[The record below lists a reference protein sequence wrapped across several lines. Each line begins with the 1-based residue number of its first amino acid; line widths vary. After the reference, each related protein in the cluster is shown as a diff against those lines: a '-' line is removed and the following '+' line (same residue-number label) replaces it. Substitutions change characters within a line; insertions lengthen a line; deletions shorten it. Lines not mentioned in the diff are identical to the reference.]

1 MCFAPWFGIDGD
13 GSSTVEPTGVATD
26 RSGGSPFYQAWYE
39 MYPAAP
45 VYYSNPV
52 RAGGKITATV
62 TRTVTNTYRLDIS
75 DTTKGWSKTV
85 TKRMSSKHASAEAII
100 ESLADSCPNIVG
112 GLPFTGVKF
121 NGANLNATSRAG
133 LDADDRGTYTCSPSV
148 IGSDD
153 ASFSMT
159 LN

>member
-13 GSSTVEPTGVATD
+13 GSSTVEQTGVATD

-62 TRTVTNTYRLDIS
+62 TRTVTTTYRLDIS
-75 DTTKGWSKTV
+75 DTTKGWSNRHQEDV
-85 TKRMSSKHASAEAII
+85 FEARIGRGDHRI
-100 ESLADSCPNIVG
+100 AG
-112 GLPFTGVKF
+112 GFLSEHCGRFAVHRREVQWCQPERDKP
-121 NGANLNATSRAG
+121 G
-133 LDADDRGTYTCSPSV
+133 LLGRR
-148 IGSDD
+148 
-153 ASFSMT
+153 
-159 LN
+159 